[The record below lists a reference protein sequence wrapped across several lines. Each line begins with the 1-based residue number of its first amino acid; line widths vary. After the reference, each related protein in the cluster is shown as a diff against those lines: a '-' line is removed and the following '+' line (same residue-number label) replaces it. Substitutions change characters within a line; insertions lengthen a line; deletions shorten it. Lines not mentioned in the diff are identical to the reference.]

1 MEDFVNRRFDTGVIS
16 DAVVA
21 TVTDWERRNSLLRFP
36 AVVARRR
43 RCLVERFLFRSS
55 SDLEGDV
62 RLAGRFSR
70 STCGSSPL

>member
-21 TVTDWERRNSLLRFP
+21 TVTDFERRNSLRLP

-43 RCLVERFLFRSS
+43 RCLVELFLFRSS

-70 STCGSSPL
+70 SKCGSSPL